1 MAGGVFDMDNNRFIL
16 ILSSVASQTIK
27 ELSIR
32 HRISELDA
40 ARSFYKSKV
49 YKMLE
54 DEKTKFWHF
63 SYMSLC
69 MMYDEEQEKGAF
81 SIPEET

>member
-1 MAGGVFDMDNNRFIL
+1 MENCIEPSRF
-16 ILSSVASQTIK
+16 SVLLTSLASQTINEIAVRHNIP
-27 ELSIR
+27 EL
-32 HRISELDA
+32 EA
-40 ARSFYKSKV
+40 ARLFYKSKV

-54 DEKTKFWHF
+54 TEKTKFWHF

-69 MMYDEEQEKGAF
+69 MMYDEEKENGYF

>member
-1 MAGGVFDMDNNRFIL
+1 MENDIDPARFSML
-16 ILSSVASQTIK
+16 LTSLASQTIK
-27 ELSIR
+27 QIAAHHKIPEL
-32 HRISELDA
+32 EA
-40 ARSFYKSKV
+40 ARLFYKSEV

-54 DEKTKFWHF
+54 KEKTKFWHF

-69 MMYDEEQEKGAF
+69 MMYDEEKEKGIF

>member
-1 MAGGVFDMDNNRFIL
+1 METYMEPARFSML
-16 ILSSVASQTIK
+16 LTSLTSQTVK
-27 ELSIR
+27 EIAVR
-32 HRISELDA
+32 RKIPELEA
-40 ARSFYKSKV
+40 ARLFYKSEV

-54 DEKTKFWHF
+54 NEKTKFWHF

-69 MMYDEEQEKGAF
+69 MMYDEEKEKGFF

>member
-1 MAGGVFDMDNNRFIL
+1 METCLEPARFSML
-16 ILSSVASQTIK
+16 LTSLASQTIK
-27 ELSIR
+27 EIAVR
-32 HRISELDA
+32 HNIPELEA
-40 ARSFYKSKV
+40 ARLFYKSEV

-54 DEKTKFWHF
+54 NEKTKFWHF

-69 MMYDEEQEKGAF
+69 MMYDEEKEKGSF

>member
-1 MAGGVFDMDNNRFIL
+1 METYMEPARFSML
-16 ILSSVASQTIK
+16 LTLLASQTIK
-27 ELSIR
+27 EIAVR
-32 HRISELDA
+32 HKMPELEA
-40 ARSFYKSKV
+40 ARLFYKSEV

-54 DEKTKFWHF
+54 NEKTKFWHF

-69 MMYDEEQEKGAF
+69 MMYDEEKGKSCF